1 MPTGMTLAARATI
14 RRRTASETRRRRS
27 RRRRRRRRR
36 RSSRRS
42 CPERVVDVSYV
53 APQAHFTGS
62 ILQV

>member
-14 RRRTASETRRRRS
+14 RRRTASET
-27 RRRRRRRRR
+27 RRRRRRRR

>member
-14 RRRTASETRRRRS
+14 RRRTASETR